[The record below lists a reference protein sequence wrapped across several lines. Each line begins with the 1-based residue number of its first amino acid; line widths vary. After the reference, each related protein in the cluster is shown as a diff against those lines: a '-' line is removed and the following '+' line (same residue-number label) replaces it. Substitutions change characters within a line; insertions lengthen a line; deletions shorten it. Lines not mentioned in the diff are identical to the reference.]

1 MDISVQGLVLTEEH
15 QAAAETA
22 HRFAIDVMRP
32 AGVLL
37 DKISNPVEVISK
49 DSKIWEVY
57 KKHRELGFHLGAIP
71 KEMGGLKEDV
81 DPLTSILVLEQLG
94 YGDAGLAISFGVS
107 MMPFIIGSLFPGPE
121 INTLVQDFCKDTEIE
136 MIGCWAF
143 TEPDH
148 GSDWILGAQPGFE
161 KPLLAPSVRATRKGG
176 DYILQGQKSAF
187 ISNGTIAT
195 HGVIHVSL
203 DTSRGMTGTGIAFMP
218 LNLPG
223 ISRGKPLDKL
233 GLRSYNQG
241 EIIFDDVKIPK
252 WMMIVTDPELSLSI
266 SQVLFVAANGGLG
279 LLFVGLA
286 QAAFDEAL
294 SYAKSRIQGGKHLIE
309 HQAIK
314 LKLFDM
320 FTMVESARTYV
331 RQVALQNEMQP
342 PGSVKHTLSSK
353 ILATETAFNVASSA
367 VQIHGGY
374 GMSREFLIEK
384 LFRDARVGMLGEE
397 NNSLALLGAS
407 SL

>member
-1 MDISVQGLVLTEEH
+1 MDISAPGLVVTEEH
-15 QAAAETA
+15 RAAAEMA
-22 HRFAIDVMRP
+22 LSFAMDVMRP
-32 AGVLL
+32 AGAIL
-37 DKISNPVEVISK
+37 DRKSDPAEVISR
-49 DSKIWEVY
+49 DSVIWDVY

-71 KEMGGLKEDV
+71 KEMGGIKEDI
-81 DPLTSILVLEQLG
+81 DPLTAALVQEQLG
-94 YGDAGLAISFGVS
+94 YGDAGFAISFGVS
-107 MMPFIIGSLFPGPE
+107 SMPFIIASLFPNE
-121 INTLVQDFCKDTEIE
+121 KIKVFVQDFCEDTEVK

-148 GSDWILGAQPGFE
+148 GSDWILGAQPGFD
-161 KPLLAPSVRATRKGG
+161 KPQFAPSVRAIRNGG

-195 HGVIHVSL
+195 HGVIYVSL
-203 DTSRGMTGTGIAFMP
+203 DIARGMTGTGMAFLP
-218 LNLPG
+218 LDLPG

-241 EIIFDDVKIPK
+241 EIIFEDVRVPE
-252 WMMIVTDPELSLSI
+252 WMMLIPDPELALNI
-266 SQVLFVAANGGLG
+266 SQILFAAANGGLS
-279 LLFVGLA
+279 LFFAGLA
-286 QAAFDEAL
+286 RAAFDEAVR
-294 SYAKSRIQGGKHLIE
+294 YAKSRIQGGKYLIK

-320 FTMVESARTYV
+320 FTMVESARTYA
-331 RQVALQNEMQP
+331 RQVALQNAMQP
-342 PGSVKHTLSSK
+342 PGSAKHALSAK
-353 ILATETAFNVASSA
+353 IFATETAFKVASA
-367 VQIHGGY
+367 AIQIHGGY

-397 NNSLALLGAS
+397 NNSLALAGAA